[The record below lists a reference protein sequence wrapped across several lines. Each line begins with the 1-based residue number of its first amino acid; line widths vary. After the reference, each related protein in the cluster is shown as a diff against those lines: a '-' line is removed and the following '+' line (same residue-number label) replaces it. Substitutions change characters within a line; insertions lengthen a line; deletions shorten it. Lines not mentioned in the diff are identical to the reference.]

1 MYGLSVICKKLAAG
15 LLLICVITTAMP
27 LTVRA
32 AEETASATLWVEQ
45 VFQNETNAADINSS
59 FPYEFIPEHA
69 DTPMPSG
76 SLSGSYSFTVDGS
89 GTAKVGPITFTA
101 PGCYSYTLRRSDSAI
116 SEKNY
121 IYDKQVYA
129 LTIYVIRTG
138 SGLTAQTI
146 VKKGTGS
153 KTDQLKFVNSYHP
166 PVTTPSGAGGAKTGD
181 ATTDTPY
188 LIILTIS
195 LFLASVFLCLLL
207 FHRKR
212 DEEQDGK

>member
-1 MYGLSVICKKLAAG
+1 MYGLSVNCKRLAAG

-32 AEETASATLWVEQ
+32 AGETTTATLWVEQ
-45 VFQNETNAADINSS
+45 VFQNETNTAEINSS

-76 SLSGSYSFTVDGS
+76 SLPGSYSFTIDGS
-89 GTAKVGPITFTA
+89 GTAEVGPITFTA

-121 IYDKQVYA
+121 TYDKQVYA
-129 LTIYVIRTG
+129 ITIYVMRTG

-146 VKKGTGS
+146 VKKGTGN
-153 KTDQLKFVNSYHP
+153 KTDKLKFVNSYKP

-188 LIILTIS
+188 LTILTSS
-195 LFLASVFLCLLL
+195 LFLAFLFLCFLLL
-207 FHRKR
+207 HRKR
-212 DEEQDGK
+212 SEEQGGK